1 MEYQIFLVVSGNGT
15 AEVIPTSQEEGEPVT
30 LYCLPYSGETLNDI
44 EAQDPEGHSFA
55 LDVEEEQTFNMPA
68 FNLTIYIT
76 FSGGIPPE
84 PPTTKHKKMPLWMMI
99 RRRNLYL

>member
-30 LYCLPYSGETLNDI
+30 LYCLPYSGETLDDI

-55 LDVEEEQTFNMPA
+55 LAVEEEQTFNMPA

-84 PPTTKHKKMPLWMMI
+84 PPSTKRKKMPLWMML